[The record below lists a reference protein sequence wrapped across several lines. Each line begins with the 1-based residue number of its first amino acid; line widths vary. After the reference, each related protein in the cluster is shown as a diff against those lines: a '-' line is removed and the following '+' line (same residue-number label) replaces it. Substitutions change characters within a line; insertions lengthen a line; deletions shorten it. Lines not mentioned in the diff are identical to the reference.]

1 MTRLF
6 YKILRQDCIT
16 VQFRLI
22 LISVGPLN
30 RPPLSI
36 AVSSRRGLRLA
47 AVSNQGESRFR
58 NPSDHIFSLENLQSA
73 LPGARATKQEQEE
86 VNLEFFCDID
96 ALNAHGHETN
106 FEMNREI
113 EMSRS
118 STSLSASEEKKTVEC
133 FSLNLDDFISKNIV
147 EDIEKIVFGEYKEPE
162 ECPSE
167 SEVAAE
173 KSDSTELIKQLET
186 IAMKY
191 GTK

>member
-1 MTRLF
+1 MMN
-6 YKILRQDCIT
+6 
-16 VQFRLI
+16 
-22 LISVGPLN
+22 SVGPLN

-47 AVSNQGESRFR
+47 AVSDQGESRFR

-86 VNLEFFCDID
+86 